1 MRVSNFTVIYD
12 ANVLYPNF
20 LRDVLLR
27 LAVTDLFRAR
37 WTEDIH
43 QEWMRSVL
51 RDRPELESK
60 ILRTRELMDSHVK
73 DAIVTGY
80 QDLIGGLQL
89 PDPNDRHVLAAA
101 IKSHAQLI
109 ITWNHQDFPAEA
121 LEPYG
126 VRTQNPDD
134 FIIDL
139 LELDAATVFLAIER
153 HRTGLK
159 CPPFAPDDY
168 IAALQRQ
175 RLTKASTVLR
185 TLWHPHSS

>member
-51 RDRPELESK
+51 RDRPELEPK
-60 ILRTRELMDSHVK
+60 IQRTRELMDSHIK

-80 QDLIGGLQL
+80 QDLISGLQL

-109 ITWNHQDFPAEA
+109 ITRNHQDFPTQA
-121 LEPYG
+121 LEPYAI
-126 VRTQNPDD
+126 RTQDPDD
-134 FIIDL
+134 FIVDL
-139 LELDAATVFLAIER
+139 LELDADIVTSALER

-159 CPPFAPDDY
+159 FPPFAHDDY
-168 IAALQRQ
+168 ISAFHRQ
-175 RLTKASTVLR
+175 HLTKSANLLRVLWG
-185 TLWHPHSS
+185 LH